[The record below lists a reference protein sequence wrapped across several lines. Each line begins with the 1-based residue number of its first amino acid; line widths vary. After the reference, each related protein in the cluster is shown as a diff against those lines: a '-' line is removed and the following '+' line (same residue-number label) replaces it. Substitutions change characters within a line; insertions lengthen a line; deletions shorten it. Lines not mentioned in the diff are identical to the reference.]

1 MNIEKPVA
9 RPDNAYFS
17 SGPCAKYPTFST
29 NKLLSAAVGRSHRA
43 SVGKKKLKQ
52 LIDGVREILEVPS
65 DYQVGIVLLLTL
77 IYWVHTGHKTI
88 LKELS

>member
-65 DYQVGIVLLLTL
+65 DY
-77 IYWVHTGHKTI
+77 K
-88 LKELS
+88 